1 MRPPITYTEIEKD
14 RQRLRNKCNVL
25 NRRLIR
31 IRNERN
37 KYKKMYENLLTVFM
51 ETLPTDEDTDFVK

>member
-1 MRPPITYTEIEKD
+1 M
-14 RQRLRNKCNVL
+14 
-25 NRRLIR
+25 R

-51 ETLPTDEDTDFVK
+51 ETLPTDDDTDFVK